1 MYLILF
7 KIISILCVLLAVA
20 FYTLFERKL
29 LGYAQIRLGPNKVS
43 LAGLLQPLADAAKL
57 ISKKQFVPQNSNK
70 WIYFTAP
77 IISLVLRLVGFSLFI
92 DSISRKST
100 IYGVIFFIF
109 ILSLGVF
116 PTCLS
121 GWARNRE
128 YATLGGIRSLA
139 QTVSYEV
146 ALFLLVITPFYA
158 RINLRLS
165 VNRNL
170 NWAIAFPASLVI
182 YQMVLLAETNRA
194 PFDLSEGEREL
205 VRGFNI
211 EYGAGGFTILFLAEY
226 AQIIFMSI
234 LGRIIFSFNFLVM
247 LIILTLSL
255 AIRAAYPRLRYDTL
269 ICSMWSAILPV
280 ATVIFLLFSIT
291 Y

>member
-1 MYLILF
+1 MYLIVF
-7 KIISILCVLLAVA
+7 KLISILCILLGVA

-29 LGYAQIRLGPNKVS
+29 LGYAQTRVGPNKVS

-57 ISKKQFVPQNSNK
+57 VSKTQFAPRNSNK
-70 WIYFTAP
+70 WIYYISP
-77 IISLVLRLVGFSLFI
+77 LISLILRLVGFSLFI
-92 DSISRKST
+92 DSLTAKT
-100 IYGVIFFIF
+100 TLYGVIFFIF

-128 YATLGGIRSLA
+128 YATLGGVRSLA

-146 ALFLLVITPFYA
+146 ALFLLVIAPFYA
-158 RINLRLS
+158 SRSLRLS
-165 VNRNL
+165 VNYNL
-170 NWAIAFPASLVI
+170 SWALAFPASLLL
-182 YQMVLLAETNRA
+182 YQVVLLAETNRA

-226 AQIIFMSI
+226 AQIIFMSVVGRLIFKLRLPII
-234 LGRIIFSFNFLVM
+234 LVL
-247 LIILTLSL
+247 LTLSL
-255 AIRAAYPRLRYDTL
+255 AIRAAYPRLRYDIL
-269 ICSMWSAILPV
+269 MCSMWTSILPL
-280 ATVIFLLFSIT
+280 ATVFFLLFALT